1 MPQFVFEIGFEEMP
15 ARFQPG
21 LAVEFERLLSE
32 ALVRSKIDF
41 SGLSVGVT
49 PRRLAAVFGDLGAEQ
64 RREEE
69 VVTGPPVRV
78 AYAPDGSLTKAG
90 SGFAK
95 TQGVSESDLFTV
107 TTEKG
112 DYLAARKATGGVAT
126 LSLLPGICSSV
137 MAALSFPKKMRW
149 GDGEVAFGR
158 PIRWILAVFGADVVA
173 FEYAGASSGRLTFGH
188 RVMGFGPFTIERAGD
203 YPAIIRDQGRV
214 ILDPAKRRKV
224 IAERAAELARQ
235 ADGGMVAS
243 AALLDEVVGLV
254 EYPVPAL
261 GRFDAKFL
269 ELPRE
274 VLLTSME
281 KHQKCFGVEDAGG
294 KLLAHFLTTLG
305 LEPADM
311 DVVRRGWERVLR
323 ARLEDAMF
331 FYRADQAADLDGWL
345 SKLDHVVFLGPLG
358 SVGEKTKRI
367 SALCGYLA
375 GKVDPGL
382 AEGLTR
388 AGRLCKADLV
398 SQMVGEFAELQGVMG
413 GIYVRAKGESEVV
426 CAAVAEHYLPLG
438 PDSPLPGSLAGALL
452 SIADKIDTLV
462 GCFGLDMI
470 PTGAADPYALRRQ
483 VLGVCRII
491 IERGLRLSLSEL
503 IARATANY
511 ADCAFKLSGDDIAA
525 KLTEFFAA
533 RLRAYFTGQGYETLA
548 VEAAVCAGVGVD
560 DVWSLASR
568 LEALS
573 AFAKMDDFSQAVL
586 TFKRAANIIR
596 KQAPGEDLSG
606 ACDQGLLA
614 EPAEREL
621 YAKLT
626 ETGERF
632 EQLWQ
637 RDDYGALFALL
648 RELRPY
654 VDALFD
660 TVMVMAE
667 DPGLRRNRLLLL
679 LSLVGR
685 LYRLADFSALQV

>member
-21 LAVEFERLLSE
+21 LAVEFGRLLGE
-32 ALVRSKIDF
+32 AFGRAKIDF
-41 SGLSVGVT
+41 AGPVVGVT
-49 PRRLAAVFGDLGAEQ
+49 PRRLTAMFEEVGAEQ

-69 VVTGPPVRV
+69 VVSGPPVRV

-95 TQGVSESDLFTV
+95 TQGVSESDLFRV

-112 DYLAARKATGGVAT
+112 EYLAARKATGGVPT
-126 LSLLPGICSSV
+126 LALLPGICSAV
-137 MAALSFPKKMRW
+137 TAALSFPKKMRW
-149 GDGEVAFGR
+149 GDGVVAFGR
-158 PIRWILAVFGADVVA
+158 PVRWILAVFGADAVA
-173 FEYAGASSGRLTFGH
+173 FEYAGVSSGRLTFGH
-188 RVMGFGPFTIERAGD
+188 RVMGPGPFAVELAGD
-203 YPAIIRDQGRV
+203 YPAIIRDQGKV
-214 ILDPAKRRKV
+214 ILDPAERRGI
-224 IAERAAELARQ
+224 IAKGAAELARQ
-235 ADGGMVAS
+235 ADGSVVIS
-243 AALLDEVVGLV
+243 PALLDEVVGLV

-281 KHQKCFGVEDAGG
+281 KHQKCFGVETADG

-305 LEPADM
+305 LMPADM

-331 FYRADQAADLDGWL
+331 FWRADLAADLDGWL
-345 SKLDHVVFLGPLG
+345 AKLDHVVFLGPLG
-358 SVGEKTKRI
+358 SVGDKTKRV

-375 GKVDPGL
+375 DKVEPGMKADL
-382 AEGLTR
+382 ER

-398 SQMVGEFAELQGVMG
+398 SQMVGEFAELQG
-413 GIYVRAKGESEVV
+413 
-426 CAAVAEHYLPLG
+426 HYLPLG
-438 PDSPLPGSLAGALL
+438 PDSPLPGSMAGALV

-470 PTGAADPYALRRQ
+470 PTGAADPYALRRA
-483 VLGVCRII
+483 VLGVCRIV

-503 IARATANY
+503 IGQAAANY
-511 ADCAFKLSGDDIAA
+511 AGAVFKLSGTDLAE
-525 KLTEFFAA
+525 KLTDFFAA
-533 RLRAYFTGQGYETLA
+533 RLRAYCSGQGFETLA
-548 VEAAVCAGVGVD
+548 VEATVGAGVD

-573 AFAKMDDFSQAVL
+573 AFAKMDDFGQAVL

-596 KQAPGEDLSG
+596 KQAAGEDLSG
-606 ACDQGLLA
+606 ACDPGLLI

-621 YAKLT
+621 HAKLA

-637 RDDYGALFALL
+637 RDDYAALFALL

-654 VDALFD
+654 VDAFFD

-667 DPGLRRNRLLLL
+667 DAGVRRNRLLLL
-679 LSLVGR
+679 SSLVGR
-685 LYRLADFSALQV
+685 MSRLADFSALQV

>member
-21 LAVEFERLLSE
+21 LAAEFGRLLGE
-32 ALVRSKIDF
+32 ALGRAKIDF
-41 SGLSVGVT
+41 AAPVVGVT
-49 PRRLAAVFGDLGAEQ
+49 PRRLAAVFAEVGARQ

-78 AYAPDGSLTKAG
+78 AYGPDGSLTKAG

-95 TQGVSESDLFTV
+95 TQGVSESDLFKM

-112 DYLAARKATGGVAT
+112 EYLAARKATGGVAA
-126 LSLLPGICSSV
+126 LALLPGMC
-137 MAALSFPKKMRW
+137 AAVLAGLSFPKKMRW
-149 GDGEVAFGR
+149 GCGEVAFGR
-158 PIRWILAVFGADVVA
+158 PIRWILAVYGADVVP
-173 FEYAGASSGRLTFGH
+173 FEYAGVPSGRLTHGH
-188 RVMGFGPFTIERAGD
+188 RVLGPGPFAVEGAGD
-203 YPAIIRDQGRV
+203 YPAMIRDKGQIV
-214 ILDPAKRRKV
+214 LDPAARRAV
-224 IAERAAELARQ
+224 IADGAAELARQ
-235 ADGGMVAS
+235 AGGRMVAS
-243 AALLDEVVGLV
+243 PALLEEVVGLV

-281 KHQKCFGVEDAGG
+281 THQKCFGVEAADG

-305 LEPADM
+305 LSPTDM

-331 FYRADQAADLDGWL
+331 FWRADLAASLDGWL
-345 SKLDHVVFLGPLG
+345 AKLDQVVFLGPLG
-358 SVGEKTKRI
+358 SVGDKTKRV

-382 AEGLTR
+382 TPDLTR
-388 AGRLCKADLV
+388 AGRICKADLV
-398 SQMVGEFAELQGVMG
+398 SQMVGEFAELQGIMG
-413 GIYVRAKGESEVV
+413 GIYARAKGESEAVSD
-426 CAAVAEHYLPLG
+426 AVAAHYLPLG
-438 PDSPLPGSLAGALL
+438 PDSPLPGTLAGALV

-483 VLGVCRII
+483 VLGVCRIL
-491 IERGLRLSLSEL
+491 IERGLRLGLSDL
-503 IARATANY
+503 IATATANY
-511 ADCAFKLSGDDIAA
+511 AGCAFKLSPSEIAA
-525 KLTEFFAA
+525 KLTDFFAA
-533 RLRAYFTGQGYETLA
+533 RLKAYFTGQGYETLA
-548 VEAAVCAGVGVD
+548 IEAAVGAGVD

-573 AFAKMDDFSQAVL
+573 AFSKMDDFGQAVL

-596 KQAPGEDLSG
+596 KQAAGEDLSG
-606 ACDQGLLA
+606 AFDPALLA
-614 EPAEREL
+614 EPAERRL
-621 YAKLT
+621 HAKLS

-632 EQLWQ
+632 EQLWSV
-637 RDDYGALFALL
+637 DDYPALFALL
-648 RELRPY
+648 RELRPH
-654 VDALFD
+654 VDAFFD
-660 TVMVMAE
+660 KVMVMIE
-667 DPGLRRNRLLLL
+667 VPSLRRNRLLLL
-679 LSLVGR
+679 SSLVGR
-685 LYRLADFSALQV
+685 LSRLADFSALQV